1 MEESK
6 DSIALS
12 SSKRGEILGERQ
24 LPVRPKPETPIPTSG
39 GSKTYLP
46 FSDNPQKQ
54 LRYVAFLQNRY
65 EEASTDL
72 HDFVKEDEKREFSR
86 VRDKFKEIPDSLKG
100 RFTKSTPE
108 SQKKI
113 EEEAKREKEE
123 KEASNNQSI
132 PNPIREVEDWAP
144 AKLLCKR
151 FGEKDP
157 YLNSIVSY
165 LIINCM

>member
-6 DSIALS
+6 ESNNLS

-24 LPVRPKPETPIPTSG
+24 LPVRPKSETPIPTSG

-72 HDFVKEDEKREFSR
+72 HDLVKEDEKREFAT

-113 EEEAKREKEE
+113 EEEAKREKEQE
-123 KEASNNQSI
+123 ESNTQSI

-144 AKLLCKR
+144 SKLLCKR

-157 YLNSIVSY
+157 YLNSIVS
-165 LIINCM
+165 L